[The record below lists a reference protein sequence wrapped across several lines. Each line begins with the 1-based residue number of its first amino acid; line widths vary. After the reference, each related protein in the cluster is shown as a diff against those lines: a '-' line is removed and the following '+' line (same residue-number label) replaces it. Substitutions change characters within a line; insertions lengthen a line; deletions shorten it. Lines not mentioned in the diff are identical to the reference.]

1 MESRVSRL
9 IGLAVI
15 AVMLAAS
22 AAFGQKV
29 TIKIAYPTGAEMP
42 EQAMKNAYK
51 EFSKTNPNVS
61 FKELTAPMVD
71 FENIVLKTILAKGDV
86 PDLYYLTGGSWQL
99 SKYIEAGNYAADLG
113 KYLFPQYGGLTEG
126 DWGNSFVPSFLD
138 GNRITGH
145 YYVIPFTATSQWM
158 WYNKGIFAKYG
169 WKEGPSTWGDLVKK
183 AQALKKDRIIPLALG
198 DKERYPAGNW
208 MCLLTQRV
216 AGDATFAGVFGRRK
230 GYSFTHP
237 DMVKTMKLLE
247 DLVKNGHMNEGAAGM
262 SDDTATMLL
271 YQNKA
276 AMIPKGSWMV
286 VQSTTQ
292 APKGF
297 DYDVFPVPEV
307 EWGKGYRDFTMGAAN
322 GFAVGKTAN
331 TDISVEFLKY
341 FTSLDMQLK
350 MMKEAGIFPV
360 VKGALTKATAA
371 HPSQL
376 KIAELILKARAGSG
390 WVDDGWGYDTA
401 DAFETAIE
409 TVLQGGDVAKALQ
422 VAADSASKIDRPPQ

>member
-1 MESRVSRL
+1 MTFRFPRVLSFAAAVLL
-9 IGLAVI
+9 IATFP
-15 AVMLAAS
+15 AS
-22 AAFGQKV
+22 GQKV
-29 TIKIAYPTGAEMP
+29 TVKIAYPTGAEMP
-42 EQAMKNAYK
+42 EQAMKNAYR
-51 EFSKTNPNVS
+51 EFSKSHPNVS

-71 FENIVLKTILAKGDV
+71 FENVVLKTILAKGDV

-99 SKYIEAGNYAADLG
+99 SKYIEAGNYATDLG
-113 KYLFPQYGGLTEG
+113 KYLFPQYGGLSEG
-126 DWGNSFVPSFLD
+126 DWGYSFVPSFLD

-169 WKEGPSTWGDLVKK
+169 WAEGPVTWGDLVKK
-183 AQALKKDRIIPLALG
+183 AQVLKKDKIIPVALG

-208 MCLLTQRV
+208 MCLLSQRV
-216 AGDATFAGVFGRRK
+216 AGDAVFSGVFGRRK
-230 GYSFTHP
+230 GFSFTHP
-237 DMVKTMKLLE
+237 DMLKTMKLLE
-247 DLVKNGHMNEGAAGM
+247 DLVKNGYMNEGAAGM

-271 YQNKA
+271 YQNRA

-297 DYDVFPVPEV
+297 DYDVFAVPEV
-307 EWGKGYRDFTMGAAN
+307 EGGKGYRDFTMGAAN
-322 GFAVGKTAN
+322 GFAVGRTDNA
-331 TDISVEFLKY
+331 DISVEFLKY
-341 FTSLDMQLK
+341 FTGLDMQLK

-376 KIAELILKARAGSG
+376 KIAEYFLKARAGSG

-409 TVLQGGDVAKALQ
+409 TVLQGGDPAKALQ
-422 VAADSASKIDRPPQ
+422 VAAESAAKIDRPPQ